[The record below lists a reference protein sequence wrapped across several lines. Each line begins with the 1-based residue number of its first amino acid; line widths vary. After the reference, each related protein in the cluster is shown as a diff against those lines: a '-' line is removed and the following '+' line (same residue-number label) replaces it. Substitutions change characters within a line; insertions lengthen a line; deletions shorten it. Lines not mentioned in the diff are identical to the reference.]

1 MAVDGTYN
9 VTMKTPMGDRPAT
22 LNLSAAGDALSGSF
36 SSERGDVAIQ
46 DGSASGDDIKFSMM
60 FAGPMGEM
68 KLDFA
73 GKVDGDKIGGSVQFG
88 AFGSGT
94 WEGTRA

>member
-9 VTMKTPMGDRPAT
+9 ITMNTPMGARPAT
-22 LNLSAAGDALSGSF
+22 LTLATDGPALSGAF
-36 SSERGDVAIQ
+36 SSERGEQKLDSGEV
-46 DGSASGDDIKFSMM
+46 SGDDVKFSMM
-60 FAGPMGEM
+60 FAGAMGDM

-73 GKVDGDKIGGSVQFG
+73 GKVDGDSIGGSVQFG

-94 WEGTRA
+94 WEGKRA

>member
-1 MAVDGTYN
+1 MNFTGA
-9 VTMKTPMGDRPAT
+9 MGP
-22 LNLSAAGDALSGSF
+22 
-36 SSERGDVAIQ
+36 
-46 DGSASGDDIKFSMM
+46 
-60 FAGPMGEM
+60 M